1 MNKSFKFVVILCN
14 KITTSKGDQLDNFG
28 EVLKE
33 TKLSSNW
40 LFLLVVRTLDTYTFI
55 VKDKQS
61 LDCSNA
67 SNTSDDNCSS
77 GSNLNYYNDN
87 EQSREN

>member
-33 TKLSSNW
+33 TKLSSN
-40 LFLLVVRTLDTYTFI
+40 
-55 VKDKQS
+55 
-61 LDCSNA
+61 
-67 SNTSDDNCSS
+67 
-77 GSNLNYYNDN
+77 
-87 EQSREN
+87 